1 MTRNKLFILPALAF
15 ASLIVAPAVT
25 SVNFDSTGP
34 VAEGS
39 PLPAPSPKPP
49 LAFTG
54 AVIVAEGSPLPAPS
68 PKPPLAFTGAVI
80 VAEGSPLPAPS
91 PKPPVQLA

>member
-1 MTRNKLFILPALAF
+1 MTRNKPFIVAALAF
-15 ASLIVAPAVT
+15 ASLIVAPAIS
-25 SVNFDSTGP
+25 SVNFDLAIP

-49 LAFTG
+49 LS
-54 AVIVAEGSPLPAPS
+54 AVGGIVVAEGSPLPAPS
-68 PKPPLAFTGAVI
+68 PKPPLASTGAVF